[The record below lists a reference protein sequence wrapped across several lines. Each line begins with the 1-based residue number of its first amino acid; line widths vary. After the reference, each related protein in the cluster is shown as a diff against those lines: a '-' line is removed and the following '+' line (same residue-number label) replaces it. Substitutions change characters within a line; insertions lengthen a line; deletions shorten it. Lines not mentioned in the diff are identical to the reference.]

1 MPASGTEI
9 IAELGEE
16 HIRTGKPIVYT
27 SGDSVFQ
34 IATHKDVVPLPT
46 LYEWSRI
53 ARRLLT
59 GEHTVGRVIARPFE
73 GPPGRSSVR
82 PSGGTSPCRRP
93 VRRCST
99 ASRRPTCPCTG
110 WGRSATSS
118 PVKGSPEGRYSDSND
133 HGVELTLDYLKRPS
147 PAFVFTNLVD
157 FDSKYGHR
165 NDPAGY
171 AKAIEA
177 FDRRLPELVGA
188 LDGGVLFITGDHGCD
203 PTSASTDH
211 TRERTPLLAAGL
223 PGGPYEIGTRGSF
236 GDLGHTIAGSP
247 RGRGRGSRGG
257 GLRPPDRVRGM
268 SGGTVDLRV
277 SFMSTV
283 VTANDPGGHAVRV
296 THRAHLQA
304 GERLRVTLEDPRV
317 VVAHKRDGQTLAAAD
332 IQAFVEAYT
341 IGEVSDALAAAFLMA
356 SLLRGLDGDETLAL
370 TRAMIDS
377 GDTVSFGDLGRPTV
391 DKHSTG
397 GVADGVT
404 LAFAPIAAAL
414 GMAVAK
420 LSGRGLGH
428 TGGTLD
434 KLESIPGLRTDLSAE
449 EIARQVTDVGCAV
462 AAQSANLVPAD
473 GKLYALRDATAT
485 VPSVPLIA
493 ASVMS
498 KKLAVKTDL
507 ILLDV
512 KAGSGAFMKT
522 PEEAEVLARAC
533 LTLARGWG
541 RPADVA
547 VTDMSQPLGDAVGN
561 ALDIVEAVGPAPRD
575 VPRQVARARRGLRG
589 EGAGGDGAR
598 RPRRGSGA
606 GRARDR
612 RGRGPRTVPPDGRG
626 AGRRPTRGRRSR
638 GSAAEGAGRP
648 PHRGRSRRYARRRGC

>member
-1 MPASGTEI
+1 M
-9 IAELGEE
+9 
-16 HIRTGKPIVYT
+16 
-27 SGDSVFQ
+27 
-34 IATHKDVVPLPT
+34 
-46 LYEWSRI
+46 
-53 ARRLLT
+53 
-59 GEHTVGRVIARPFE
+59 
-73 GPPGRSSVR
+73 
-82 PSGGTSPCRRP
+82 
-93 VRRCST
+93 
-99 ASRRPTCPCTG
+99 
-110 WGRSATSS
+110 
-118 PVKGSPEGRYSDSND
+118 
-133 HGVELTLDYLKRPS
+133 
-147 PAFVFTNLVD
+147 
-157 FDSKYGHR
+157 
-165 NDPAGY
+165 
-171 AKAIEA
+171 
-177 FDRRLPELVGA
+177 
-188 LDGGVLFITGDHGCD
+188 
-203 PTSASTDH
+203 
-211 TRERTPLLAAGL
+211 
-223 PGGPYEIGTRGSF
+223 
-236 GDLGHTIAGSP
+236 
-247 RGRGRGSRGG
+247 
-257 GLRPPDRVRGM
+257 
-268 SGGTVDLRV
+268 
-277 SFMSTV
+277 
-283 VTANDPGGHAVRV
+283 
-296 THRAHLQA
+296 
-304 GERLRVTLEDPRV
+304 TLEDPRV

-341 IGEVSDALAAAFLMA
+341 IGAVSDALAAAFLMA

-498 KKLAVKTDL
+498 KKLAVKTDR

-561 ALDIVEAVGPAPRD
+561 ALDIVEAVGLLRGTFRGRLRELA
-575 VPRQVARARRGLRG
+575 VVFAARALEATEHVAHDEALARAEHALDGGEALERFRRMV
-589 EGAGGDGAR
+589 EAQGGDLR
-598 RPRRGSGA
+598 VNSTIREC
-606 GRARDR
+606 
-612 RGRGPRTVPPDGRG
+612 
-626 AGRRPTRGRRSR
+626 RS
-638 GSAAEGAGRP
+638 AEGAGRP
-648 PHRGRSRRYARRRGC
+648 PHRGRPRRHARRRGRGGDRMRRALPWGRAGSARATDATLGRDRRPLQGRRHTGCRRADRGCTPGRRRMPRRRRAGCWRRSP